1 MAKKIKVKGK
11 CPICGSK
18 MIWGS
23 CGYYMGDEPSM
34 REYLP
39 ICTNEDCELSCGYDS
54 DIKFRFINHRTVK
67 IVYDEGY
74 RREVY
79 INPNKNGRVYDI
91 ETVYRAMAN
100 CNIPTAKFIGEEDHP
115 IDKHN
120 DGVDAMRNGL
130 LFKPLELSCAPRFI
144 EKDNGDIKLLSI
156 GNITYAYPFYTRL
169 ISSNISKSIES
180 DRVLEICFNS
190 HPIKD
195 ERIKAGA
202 QRLLDAFDI
211 KKKEE

>member
-67 IVYDEGY
+67 IVYDGGY

-79 INPNKNGRVYDI
+79 INPNKNGRVYDL
-91 ETVYRAMAN
+91 ETVYRAMTN

-120 DGVDAMRNGL
+120 DDIDAMRNGL
-130 LFKPLELSCAPRFI
+130 LFKPLELSCAARFV
-144 EKDNGDIKLLSI
+144 EKDNGNIEIYSI
-156 GNITYAYPFYTRL
+156 GFIYPSYMRL
-169 ISSNISKSIES
+169 ISTSIES
-180 DRVLEICFNS
+180 DRELEICFNS

-195 ERIKAGA
+195 ERIEAGA
-202 QRLLDAFDI
+202 QRLLDAFGI

>member
-67 IVYDEGY
+67 IVYDGGY

-79 INPNKNGRVYDI
+79 INPNKNGRVYDL

-100 CNIPTAKFIGEEDHP
+100 CNIPTAKFVIGEEDHP

-120 DGVDAMRNGL
+120 DDIDAMRNGL

-156 GNITYAYPFYTRL
+156 DIA
-169 ISSNISKSIES
+169 KSIES

-195 ERIKAGA
+195 ERIEAGA
-202 QRLLDAFDI
+202 QRLLDAFGI